1 MSEAPVAGHGHRVL
15 LQADKDVAPV
25 GVWRCIDRS
34 PTAGHWWVQ
43 PSDREAREWLA
54 VPDCPLRLTQGCVEW
69 PSRLMWP
76 PDVAAL
82 F

>member
-1 MSEAPVAGHGHRVL
+1 MSDPAIAGYGHRVL
-15 LQADKDVAPV
+15 LQADKDTAPA
-25 GVWRCIDRS
+25 GVWRCLDRS
-34 PTAGHWWVQ
+34 PEPGRWWVQ
-43 PSDREAREWLA
+43 PSDTEARAWLVEHGSGVAA
-54 VPDCPLRLTQGCVEW
+54 VSGCIAW